1 MVILWTCNNEIIKHI
16 NLRWLNLTEITY
28 LLYIEIQKNLYFWKH
43 GFPKHGR
50 FILNGHTVP
59 KTINVY
65 TRNSTMYIKT

>member
-1 MVILWTCNNEIIKHI
+1 MVKFNWN
-16 NLRWLNLTEITY
+16 
-28 LLYIEIQKNLYFWKH
+28 YIFAVHRNTKNLYFWKH